1 MKNLFYFIAGV
12 IFITLISATTVSV
25 MTVKPQ
31 TPKLFIVQ
39 NFNFEDNS
47 EPVSRF
53 IQKKLKEGW
62 ILKQVSG
69 SNDGKYRS
77 CWIVVLEKY

>member
-1 MKNLFYFIAGV
+1 MKNLFYFIVGV

-39 NFNFEDNS
+39 NFSFQNNS

-53 IQKKLKEGW
+53 IQEKLKQGW

-69 SNDGKYRS
+69 SNDGRYRS

>member
-47 EPVSRF
+47 KPVSRF

-69 SNDGKYRS
+69 SNDGQYRS

>member
-12 IFITLISATTVSV
+12 FFVTLISATTVSI

-31 TPKLFIVQ
+31 TPKLFIVK
-39 NFNFEDNS
+39 NFNFENNS
-47 EPVSRF
+47 ESVSEF
-53 IQKKLKEGW
+53 IQEKLKQGW

-69 SNDGKYRS
+69 SNDSEDHS